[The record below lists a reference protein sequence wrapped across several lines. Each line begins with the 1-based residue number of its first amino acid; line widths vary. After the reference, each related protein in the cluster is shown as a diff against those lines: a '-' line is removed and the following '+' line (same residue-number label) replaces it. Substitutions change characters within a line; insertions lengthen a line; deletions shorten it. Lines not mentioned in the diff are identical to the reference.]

1 MQKIIEEKSRQ
12 LMMSQTMER
21 LHQIALGFDFDVTKP
36 GELRTMLATCG
47 NDVVLALDAG
57 RIHFDSAADKAMFYG
72 LLTVT
77 TDYVMGGRLRTAFVE
92 VRRN

>member
-1 MQKIIEEKSRQ
+1 MNLEEKSRQ

-21 LHQIALGFDFDVTKP
+21 LHQIALGFEFDVTKP
-36 GELRTMLATCG
+36 GELKTMLATCG
-47 NDVVLALDAG
+47 ADVVRALDAG
-57 RIHFDSAADKAMFYG
+57 RIRFDNVEDKAAFYG